1 MYLYILR
8 QRLVQL
14 TTLSETLIEV
24 LKQSGMIVA
33 DFFHE
38 ALQRF
43 GGLAKTDVHVHLCG
57 STWTIGIVR
66 ATFMEFA
73 GLRVDQ
79 VSSRW
84 YKSTSLNF
92 VEIQADSCRSHSHV
106 VSHGVLLCD
115 RPVER
120 LNGYVGLGMH
130 DQSLK
135 QICRGERFGTRV
147 VNAPIVGEEPGDHCV
162 EIDGERNA
170 SRWPISQKSDSV
182 TLHPQPKITCWYR
195 CGKVFTQ
202 HMVFENKRASATD
215 QFEYSLPISRSRCLP
230 AGHKK
235 IGKDIRSHIDLSDA
249 AEAYSLYRR
258 EDCVGVLQITD
269 AMSDCAVPEGPSW
282 SKITVS
288 LDLTRQSIKFS
299 ATAREI
305 SGVNTGPSIRDS
317 LLKVALVGSFGVSAN
332 MGAEPWVQAQALP
345 RTRRGT
351 KAAANPRSSS
361 GVKKTK
367 AASRRASQE
376 TTITSAYNLRS
387 KKLVLAAG

>member
-135 QICRGERFGTRV
+135 QICQGERFGTRV

-170 SRWPISQKSDSV
+170 SRWPISQKNDPV
-182 TLHPQPKITCWYR
+182 TLHPRPKITCWYR
-195 CGKVFTQ
+195 CGKAFTQ
-202 HMVFENKRASATD
+202 HMVLKTSAI
-215 QFEYSLPISRSRCLP
+215 P
-230 AGHKK
+230 
-235 IGKDIRSHIDLSDA
+235 
-249 AEAYSLYRR
+249 
-258 EDCVGVLQITD
+258 LQINSNTQSQFLD
-269 AMSDCAVPEGPSW
+269 HNICQ
-282 SKITVS
+282 TVTKR
-288 LDLTRQSIKFS
+288 LAK
-299 ATAREI
+299 A
-305 SGVNTGPSIRDS
+305 SGVVSIYQMRPRLTACTGGKIVWTSCKLQMQWQIVPSQ
-317 LLKVALVGSFGVSAN
+317 KALHG
-332 MGAEPWVQAQALP
+332 P
-345 RTRRGT
+345 R
-351 KAAANPRSSS
+351 
-361 GVKKTK
+361 
-367 AASRRASQE
+367 
-376 TTITSAYNLRS
+376 
-387 KKLVLAAG
+387 